1 MPLQRAPL
9 KTTGIILLFA
19 GLLCSSPFSGY
30 AQQTAST
37 LDQAKSAMAAGID
50 AAQKGD
56 LQTAQT
62 NFSRAVTL
70 APQVSATH
78 AALGSVYLE
87 EGQINLAEKELD
99 TAHSL
104 APSDASIDLN
114 LARTEVALGH
124 NSAALTL
131 FRQALA
137 DPSPPQLSSSESL
150 TYATALSASG
160 DLPTAQSVLTTA
172 LAATPDSAPLH
183 DALGALLAQQGD
195 LNTALQQFKQAATI
209 DPTLISA
216 QYHLGTALL
225 ALNDPASATAP
236 LQLAIAATPNSF
248 DAHLQL
254 GRALSALDKD
264 AEALE
269 QLHQAASLSST
280 VTNVQSLYALAL
292 ALQASGDP
300 TGSLPI
306 FTRATQS
313 PTAWKPADYAS
324 ALTNFAL
331 AHVQTGDAKGA
342 LPLYAQALSIGP
354 DVPTLREDYGVAYLQ
369 QQDLD
374 HAIEQFHAGL
384 ALDAN
389 DAHLHYDLG
398 LALKLKDNLTAAVPE
413 FERSA
418 QLDPSLPD
426 PAYTLGVIYMQQGR
440 FANSATQ
447 LQHAVSLQPS
457 NGDAWALLGSVLRDS
472 GNPTGAMDALK
483 HAMTL
488 QPDQPNLHVEIAAL
502 ESQAGDKEQAAA
514 ERKIAANL
522 SRAVV
527 SHQRASFAL
536 KSGRALLAQDKLD
549 DALIQLNTAVQA
561 EPNSAEA
568 HELLAQVYARQGK
581 AADAALER
589 NRAEALT
596 SPPAK

>member
-1 MPLQRAPL
+1 MPLQRRLL
-9 KTTGIILLFA
+9 KTIGINLLTA
-19 GLLCSSPFSGY
+19 GLLCPSLFRGR
-30 AQQTAST
+30 AQQTSAT

-56 LQTAQT
+56 ISSAQA
-62 NFSRAVTL
+62 NFARAVTL
-70 APQVSATH
+70 APQVSVTH
-78 AALGSVYLE
+78 AALGSIYLE
-87 EGQINLAEKELD
+87 EGQLNLAEKELD

-104 APSDASIDLN
+104 APSDISIDLN
-114 LARTEVALGH
+114 LARTEVALAH
-124 NSAALTL
+124 NSAALVL
-131 FRQALA
+131 FHQALA
-137 DPSPPQLSSSESL
+137 DPSKPQLSPTESL
-150 TYATALSASG
+150 AYATALSTAG
-160 DLPTAQSVLTTA
+160 DLTTAQSVLTAA
-172 LAATPDSAPLH
+172 LTLTPDSAPLH
-183 DALGALLAQQGD
+183 DALGALIAQKGD
-195 LNTALQQFKQAATI
+195 LSAALQHFKQAVTI
-209 DPTLISA
+209 DPTLTSA

-225 ALNDPASATAP
+225 TLNDPASAIAP
-236 LQLAIAATPNSF
+236 LQLAVTATPNSF
-248 DAHLQL
+248 DSHLQL
-254 GRALSALDKD
+254 GRALSALGRDS
-264 AEALE
+264 EALE
-269 QLHQAASLSST
+269 QLHRAVSLNAA

-300 TGSLPI
+300 ANSIPI
-306 FTRATQS
+306 FARATQS
-313 PTAWKPADYAS
+313 PAAWKPADYTS
-324 ALTNFAL
+324 ALTNYAL

-354 DVPTLREDYGVAYLQ
+354 DGPTLREDYGVAYLQ

-374 HAIEQFHAGL
+374 HAIQQFQAGL
-384 ALDAN
+384 SLDAGN
-389 DAHLHYDLG
+389 AHLHYDLG
-398 LALKLKDNLTAAVPE
+398 LALKLKDNLAAAIPE

-440 FANSATQ
+440 FADSATQ
-447 LQHAVSLQPS
+447 LQHAVALQPT

-483 HAMTL
+483 HALTL

-502 ESQAGDKEQAAA
+502 ESQAGEKEEAAA
-514 ERKIAANL
+514 ERKIAADL

-527 SHQRASFAL
+527 SRQRASFAL

-549 DALIQLNTAVQA
+549 DALVQLNTAVQA
-561 EPNSAEA
+561 EPKSAEA

-596 SPPAK
+596 SSPTK